1 MKKFTILLLVLS
13 GLLVAVFFLAL
24 TQGAADIPLITIKEA
39 FYAFDPENQTH
50 QVLRN
55 IRLPRICASFIVGSS
70 FAVTGAIMQGV
81 TKNSLADSGLLGI
94 NSGAAVG
101 LAVAFILFPSLQPN
115 QAALFS
121 FLGAFLATS
130 FLFLLRKYSRIGMM
144 PTGLILAGVA
154 LSSFFSAISQVLS
167 LQFDLNQD
175 LAFWFIGGAANVTW
189 TQLQVITP
197 IYLVALFIIL
207 GLGKSLNL
215 LAMGDETAIS
225 LGKHP
230 ERIRLVSLAVVVLL
244 AGMAVSLVGPVSFIG
259 LMVPHVI
266 RGLIGKNYQMI
277 LPLTIVA
284 GGILVILADWV
295 GRIIQPPFETPFGI
309 MMALIGVPF
318 LLVKI
323 RREQL

>member
-1 MKKFTILLLVLS
+1 MIQKIKPIKCLEISVCRGSVLRLLLA
-13 GLLVAVFFLAL
+13 AV
-24 TQGAADIPLITIKEA
+24 
-39 FYAFDPENQTH
+39 
-50 QVLRN
+50 
-55 IRLPRICASFIVGSS
+55 

-130 FLFLLRKYSRIGMM
+130 FLFCLTKYSRIGMT

-175 LAFWFIGGAANVTW
+175 LAFWFIGRCSKCNVDT
-189 TQLQVITP
+189 ITSDHP

-225 LGKHP
+225 LGKT
-230 ERIRLVSLAVVVLL
+230 S
-244 AGMAVSLVGPVSFIG
+244 
-259 LMVPHVI
+259 
-266 RGLIGKNYQMI
+266 
-277 LPLTIVA
+277 
-284 GGILVILADWV
+284 
-295 GRIIQPPFETPFGI
+295 
-309 MMALIGVPF
+309 
-318 LLVKI
+318 
-323 RREQL
+323 

>member
-1 MKKFTILLLVLS
+1 MHLS
-13 GLLVAVFFLAL
+13 CFPHYNRIRQRCFL
-24 TQGAADIPLITIKEA
+24 
-39 FYAFDPENQTH
+39 
-50 QVLRN
+50 
-55 IRLPRICASFIVGSS
+55 
-70 FAVTGAIMQGV
+70 
-81 TKNSLADSGLLGI
+81 
-94 NSGAAVG
+94 
-101 LAVAFILFPSLQPN
+101 
-115 QAALFS
+115 

-130 FLFLLRKYSRIGMM
+130 FFIFVDEVFKDRYDADWIDSSRCCIEF
-144 PTGLILAGVA
+144 
-154 LSSFFSAISQVLS
+154 FFSAISQVLS

-284 GGILVILADWV
+284 GEYW
-295 GRIIQPPFETPFGI
+295 
-309 MMALIGVPF
+309 
-318 LLVKI
+318 
-323 RREQL
+323 